1 MPPSL
6 LCVDANLVFRGIAE
20 PDNAA
25 VQRVWQRWRR
35 ERRSLAAPRLLR
47 YEVTNALHRAQQH
60 GLLSRGTAVAALR
73 AVLALPIRLHEDDG
87 LHERALDLAGRFG
100 LAAAY
105 DAHYVALAE
114 QLGVELWTADRR
126 LARAVQEE
134 LSWVRL
140 VEA

>member
-47 YEVTNALHRAQQH
+47 YEVTNALHRALQH
-60 GLLSRGTAVAALR
+60 GLLSRGAAVAALR
-73 AVLALPIRLHEDDG
+73 AVLALPIRLHDDHN
-87 LHERALDLAGRFG
+87 LHERAMDLAARFS

-114 QLGVELWTADRR
+114 QLGVELWTADTR
-126 LARAVQEE
+126 LARALQDD
-134 LSWVRL
+134 LPWVKL
-140 VEA
+140 VEP